1 MIQCFNRCGRGRIA
15 PSAYCREC
23 DAANRAGRRSPLPA
37 GSSLARC
44 ATCGRDFRNVE
55 GFDRHRAGGQC
66 LDPATLGYVERG
78 GVWATPEG
86 HAAADEARRRL
97 ETARSR
103 RSPVSQSGEQ
113 P

>member
-1 MIQCFNRCGRGRIA
+1 MSQCYSRCGRDRIP

-37 GSSLARC
+37 ASTLARC
-44 ATCGRDFRNVE
+44 GTCGRDFRNVD
-55 GFDRHRAGGQC
+55 GFDRHREHGAC
-66 LDPATLGYVERG
+66 LDPATVGLVERG

-86 HAAADEARRRL
+86 HAAADESRRRL
-97 ETARSR
+97 EAARSR
-103 RSPVSQSGEQ
+103 RSPVSQSGGK